1 MEDSSRT
8 EHLQQIGSAD
18 LEESRDTA
26 ETVPSDV
33 DGAKNSDDTVRAVRY
48 PYRDEH
54 SNAQVITTTADTL
67 LTDLSL
73 YGGNVSEGQ
82 TYGRLPAHRPLP
94 SSSPSPMTQ
103 SPSSH
108 NPSPLQPLSRWQR
121 SVIGRAWLQGKGML
135 MVVLSQY
142 FGASMNVMTQILERD
157 GAHGKAMHPFQILF
171 TRMILTATASYF
183 YMWYVRVPDPF
194 GTRGI
199 TWLLILRAAGGF
211 FGVFGMYFSLLYMPL
226 SEATVITFL
235 SPIVAC
241 YACSFLMP
249 NEPFTRKQQLAG
261 LISLVGVVL
270 IARPFSGGRITG
282 EVEVP
287 PEISP
292 GNSTTMNNNNMTMTL
307 SDNDIAEGLG
317 AVHHLMAIG
326 FGLLGVFGSACAF
339 VTIRLIGS
347 RAHPLVS
354 VTYFSTYTTLVSVIA
369 LIAIPSVSFRVP
381 GNLTEWGL
389 LIGLGVTGFTMQYL
403 LTAGLAYQPPV
414 FGVKQQ
420 QQQQQKQVGSGTRA
434 TSMVYTQML
443 FALFYDKVVMHSSPS
458 AISWAGSGLI
468 LGSALYVGIIRDKSA
483 AEDETEQRKNAIVT
497 SDGDDMDDMRDIEE
511 GRGLLMEDRS
521 GS

>member
-1 MEDSSRT
+1 
-8 EHLQQIGSAD
+8 
-18 LEESRDTA
+18 
-26 ETVPSDV
+26 
-33 DGAKNSDDTVRAVRY
+33 
-48 PYRDEH
+48 
-54 SNAQVITTTADTL
+54 
-67 LTDLSL
+67 
-73 YGGNVSEGQ
+73 
-82 TYGRLPAHRPLP
+82 
-94 SSSPSPMTQ
+94 
-103 SPSSH
+103 
-108 NPSPLQPLSRWQR
+108 
-121 SVIGRAWLQGKGML
+121 
-135 MVVLSQY
+135 
-142 FGASMNVMTQILERD
+142 
-157 GAHGKAMHPFQILF
+157 
-171 TRMILTATASYF
+171 MILTATASYF
-183 YMWYVRVPDPF
+183 YMWYVHVPNPF

-270 IARPFSGGRITG
+270 IARPFSSGRITG

-292 GNSTTMNNNNMTMTL
+292 GNSTMNMTL
-307 SDNDIAEGLG
+307 SDNDVAEGLG
-317 AVHHLMAIG
+317 AMHHLMAAG

-354 VTYFSTYTTLVSVIA
+354 VTYFSTYATLVSVIA
-369 LIAIPSVSFRVP
+369 MIAIPSVSFRVP

-403 LTAGLAYQPPV
+403 LTAGLAYQPPISTA
-414 FGVKQQ
+414 KQQ

-468 LGSALYVGIIRDKSA
+468 LGSALYVGVIRDESA
-483 AEDETEQRKNAIVT
+483 AGDGTARKDVVA
-497 SDGDDMDDMRDIEE
+497 SDNDIDDMRDVEE

-521 GS
+521 SS